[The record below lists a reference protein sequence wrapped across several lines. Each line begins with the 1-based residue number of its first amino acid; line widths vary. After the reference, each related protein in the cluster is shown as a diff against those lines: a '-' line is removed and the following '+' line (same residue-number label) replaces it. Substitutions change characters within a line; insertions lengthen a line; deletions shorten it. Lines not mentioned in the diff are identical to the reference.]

1 MNSSKKDGIRYI
13 LVLLGISVFITI
25 SMYVASYIAAHQREE
40 IEMDFK
46 TRQMQSPVT
55 PAAQGM
61 ACPLDGH
68 SGFCPAPEKLFGAGP
83 VTNHDPDVQ
92 ADDDKATNAL
102 IHGFYSPMTPGNGIG
117 E

>member
-1 MNSSKKDGIRYI
+1 MNKNSGFSEMSLAI
-13 LVLLGISVFITI
+13 L
-25 SMYVASYIAAHQREE
+25 IAALSVLVGYFIATKREQ
-40 IEMDFK
+40 IDTDVK
-46 TRQMQSPVT
+46 IRQLQSPVT
-55 PAAQGM
+55 PETQSM
-61 ACPLDGH
+61 TYPLDGPT
-68 SGFCPAPEKLFGAGP
+68 GLCPAPEKLFGAGP